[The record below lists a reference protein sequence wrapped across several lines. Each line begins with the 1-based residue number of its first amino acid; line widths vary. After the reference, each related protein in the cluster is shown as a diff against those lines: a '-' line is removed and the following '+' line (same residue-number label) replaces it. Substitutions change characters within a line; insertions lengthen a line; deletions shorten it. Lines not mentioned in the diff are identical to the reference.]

1 MILAKSSIQ
10 SIDLDE
16 LERKLRNFV
25 DPSCPNVSPP
35 PANSQPA
42 AKPKAE
48 APRVVAENT
57 ALPGHRGQV
66 VAAPPPPPQ
75 ARPAPVPGSQVS
87 GSVKTTDL
95 DDVERQLRE
104 VATSVLRK
112 PAAPARKGHD
122 SLAEL
127 AQVVRRDRQPGVA
140 GRARHDAASSASAPS
155 APASSASAS
164 NGSVKPIGRQ
174 GPTGRSHQEIAD
186 AYQGRFRI
194 RRPRKLGRSRRSL
207 LAERAGPTRPQGKSN
222 EPIVI
227 PFPVP
232 RIASSGASTWRLGPS
247 WPERPRAWM

>member
-112 PAAPARKGHD
+112 PAAPARKG
-122 SLAEL
+122 
-127 AQVVRRDRQPGVA
+127 RRFP
-140 GRARHDAASSASAPS
+140 GRACP
-155 APASSASAS
+155 
-164 NGSVKPIGRQ
+164 GRPPGQ
-174 GPTGRSHQEIAD
+174 ATR
-186 AYQGRFRI
+186 RC
-194 RRPRKLGRSRRSL
+194 RPRASRRSVERIC
-207 LAERAGPTRPQGKSN
+207 AERAGVERICVERIGQADRPTGPDRP
-222 EPIVI
+222 
-227 PFPVP
+227 F
-232 RIASSGASTWRLGPS
+232 ASGNCRRLS
-247 WPERPRAWM
+247 RPL